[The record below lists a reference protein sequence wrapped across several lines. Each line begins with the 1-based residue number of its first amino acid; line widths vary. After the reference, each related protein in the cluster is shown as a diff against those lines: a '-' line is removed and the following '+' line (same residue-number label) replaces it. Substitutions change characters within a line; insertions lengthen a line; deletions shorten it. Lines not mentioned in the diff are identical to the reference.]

1 MNVNILEEKK
11 NRLVFSVDGDTHTI
25 MAALRAELAS
35 DEKVKAAGYNIEH
48 PQKGRPTFVVE
59 TEGAEARKVVAA
71 ALRKLA
77 KTSAKFAEE
86 AQKELR

>member
-1 MNVNILEEKK
+1 MNISILEEKK
-11 NRLVFSVDGDTHTI
+11 NRIVFSVDGETHTI
-25 MAALRAELAS
+25 MAALRAELAG
-35 DEKVKAAGYNIEH
+35 DDKVKAAGYHIEH

-59 TEGAEARKVVAA
+59 TEGAEPKKIVTA

-77 KTSAKFAEE
+77 KASAKLAEE

>member
-11 NRLVFSVDGDTHTI
+11 GRLVFSVDGDTHTI
-25 MAALRAELAS
+25 MAALRAELAA
-35 DEKVKAAGYNIEH
+35 DDKVSAAGYHIDH

-59 TEGAEARKVVAA
+59 TEGAEARKVVVA
-71 ALRKLA
+71 ALHKLA
-77 KTSAKFAEE
+77 KASAKLAEE